1 MSAYHSAVDAL
12 ANDAELR
19 ERVMSVTDPD
29 ERAAILREAGVEV
42 PTQEEIDAARAD
54 LEGVTGGNNGTNGT
68 PTAGA
73 TAALIACSAAC
84 TG

>member
-29 ERAAILREAGVEV
+29 ERAAILREAGVDV

-54 LEGVTGGNNGTNGT
+54 LAGVTGGASTNGT
-68 PTAGA
+68 SNASSVAAAAIAG
-73 TAALIACSAAC
+73 SV
-84 TG
+84 